1 MTWYNMYIGK
11 EYVVSVWNILFEV
24 SNISYRLNNIIDD
37 PSEFDK
43 VLRAQKIHTPALH
56 YNGIPFYQS
65 IQGIVFIF
73 KNFIPEDEVI
83 KLINS
88 AIRKRVNHV

>member
-1 MTWYNMYIGK
+1 MYIGK
-11 EYVVSVWNILFEV
+11 EDVVSVWNALFEV
-24 SNISYRLNNIIDD
+24 SNISYRLNDIIDD

-43 VLRAQKIHTPALH
+43 VLRVQKIHTFALH

-73 KNFIPEDEVI
+73 KNFIPQDEVI
-83 KLINS
+83 KLINL